1 MTTLID
7 TSQSTPYRTLRFAT
21 IDELLKELDRIAT
34 SDERGTLKCTGNW
47 SAGKIL
53 GHLAGWMN
61 FSYEGFPNAAH
72 PPWFIR
78 WLIRKKKDKYVREGM
93 PRGVRI
99 PRMAEGTLC
108 TDEMTTQEGLKRLR
122 GALQRLKNREPVK
135 FHSPAF
141 GEMEYDQRVQM
152 QLRHAELHLGYLQP

>member
-1 MTTLID
+1 MAMLID
-7 TSQSTPYRTLRFAT
+7 TKSAPYRKLRFNT
-21 IDELLKELDRIAT
+21 IDDLMTEIDRIVA
-34 SDERGTLKCTGNW
+34 SDDRGMLKRTGNW
-47 SAGKIL
+47 SPGKIF

-61 FSYEGFPNAAH
+61 FSYEGFPKGAH

-78 WLIRKKKDKYVREGM
+78 WLIRRKKYTYLREGM

-99 PRMAEGTLC
+99 PRLEDGTLA
-108 TDEMTTQEGLKRLR
+108 TQEMTTEEGAKRLR

-141 GEMEYDQRVQM
+141 GEMEYDERVQF